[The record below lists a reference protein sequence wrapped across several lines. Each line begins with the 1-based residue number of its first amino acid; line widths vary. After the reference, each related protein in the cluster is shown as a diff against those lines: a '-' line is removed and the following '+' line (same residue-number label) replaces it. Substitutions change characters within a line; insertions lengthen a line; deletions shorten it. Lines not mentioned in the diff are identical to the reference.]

1 MIPEAAAAKA
11 EKIKWPVVKFQT
23 HDLMRGVPYHK

>member
-1 MIPEAAAAKA
+1 MIPEAAPPKA

-23 HDLMRGVPYHK
+23 HDLMRGLFPY